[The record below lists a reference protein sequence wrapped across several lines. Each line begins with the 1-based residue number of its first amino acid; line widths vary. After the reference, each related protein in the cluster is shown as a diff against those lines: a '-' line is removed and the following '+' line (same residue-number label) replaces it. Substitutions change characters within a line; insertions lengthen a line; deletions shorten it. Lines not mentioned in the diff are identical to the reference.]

1 MAVSWAAV
9 TAKAVPDEGA
19 VEGKAEGAAVVRVG
33 RRTASAVRGMMDE
46 NILLVGCLVVCCGVV
61 RVSLMEDVC

>member
-9 TAKAVPDEGA
+9 TAKAVPEEGA
-19 VEGKAEGAAVVRVG
+19 VEAEAEGAAVVRVG

-46 NILLVGCLVVCCGVV
+46 NILSVGCWWCAVVWCGY
-61 RVSLMEDVC
+61 R